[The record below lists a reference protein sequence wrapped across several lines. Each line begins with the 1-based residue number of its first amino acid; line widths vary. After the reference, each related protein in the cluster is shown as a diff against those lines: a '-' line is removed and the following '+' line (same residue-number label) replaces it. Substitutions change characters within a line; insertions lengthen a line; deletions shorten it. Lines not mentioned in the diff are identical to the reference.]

1 MTISF
6 DRSLCLEKADFL
18 ENLSGALLLPFH
30 ITFGRVFTVNEDMNH
45 FNQKRIS
52 LIARIAAG
60 ILLVALLPLT
70 VSLAFLGFVLSKLSS
85 SYTTMY
91 GIYLSAVEQREKN
104 RLIQPE
110 ELAVLEALHKGPLT
124 KQQAAFASSVKA
136 LALELQGG
144 DEKAKLLSLSRFI
157 KNSKKLENEKALT
170 SLKEALRQIVGVEL
184 AEECSKDPDIIGL
197 DVLENRALLTKE
209 RHQLFVKKVKELHKD
224 VASIKEAFSELKKEL
239 KAHLPC
245 SEEMV
250 QKMHPEFSGLPLIG
264 GKTGEDLIQEYNG
277 IINQAL
283 IEAEIKLKRR
293 HRGGAPEKNVLQN
306 LGYQINGAY
315 DNLDIAK
322 EAMTS
327 IYQRLSK
334 KGEITKPTAEFRDN
348 LTHLATMMRYQLAG
362 VPEKLCMAVHAV
374 IEKVQSLDNT
384 LTQLMVTP
392 FKALKERHN
401 NSLDLLQNTLPK
413 AYLKMQ
419 AKKKHLLTL
428 EKNARRNEFV
438 HGLKPLLHTNL
449 NPEEIEIELDRRCE
463 GFAESVRLNPN
474 VDEDVIESSI
484 KPNLEFYR
492 LFLKPGVKVVEYS
505 QGEEGLGTVLG
516 TGVCM
521 MMCFELDKEL
531 IKDPATSFET
541 LHLDQ
546 IDPEVRYNQAM
557 YKLLIL
563 NQQIYICAIP
573 ELVLK
578 KSSMHQEI
586 FSAMQTANLENIELM
601 FAKIQEKREELQEA
615 NPALEIGFTYKD
627 GGHALLIR
635 FDKDQGRFI
644 FRDPNYLT
652 AEYMTADSE
661 KGMAWLKKILT
672 VLLLK
677 LYPETAAFAA
687 THITPS

>member
-6 DRSLCLEKADFL
+6 DRSLCPKKADFL
-18 ENLSGALLLPFH
+18 ENFSGTLLLPFH
-30 ITFGRVFTVNEDMNH
+30 VTFGRVFTVSEDMNH
-45 FNQKRIS
+45 FNQKKIS

-70 VSLAFLGFVLSKLSS
+70 LPLALLGFALSKLSS
-85 SYTTMY
+85 SYSAVY
-91 GIYLSAVEQREKN
+91 GIYLSSVEQHKKN
-104 RLIQPE
+104 RLIHPG
-110 ELAVLEALHKGPLT
+110 ELTILETLHKGPLT
-124 KQQAAFASSVKA
+124 KQQIDFASSAKA

-144 DEKAKLLSLSRFI
+144 DEKSKLLSLSRFI
-157 KNSKKLENEKALT
+157 KNSKKLENGKTLAA
-170 SLKEALRQIVGVEL
+170 LKEDLTQIVGAQL

-209 RHQLFVKKVKELHKD
+209 RHQLVVKKVKELHKD
-224 VASIKEAFSELKKEL
+224 VASIKEALPELKKEL

-245 SEEMV
+245 TEEMV
-250 QKMHPEFSGLPLIG
+250 HKMHPEFSGLPLIG

-293 HRGGAPEKNVLQN
+293 HRGGATEKNVLQN
-306 LGYQINGAY
+306 LGYKINGAY

-327 IYQRLSK
+327 IYQKLSK
-334 KGEITKPTAEFRDN
+334 KGEITKPTTEFREN

-362 VPEKLCMAVHAV
+362 VPETTCMAVHAV
-374 IEKVQSLDNT
+374 IEKVHSLDST

-392 FKALKERHN
+392 FKELKESHY
-401 NSLDLLQNTLPK
+401 NSLDLLQNNLPK
-413 AYLKMQ
+413 ASQKMQ

-428 EKNARRNEFV
+428 EKNARRNDFV
-438 HGLKPLLHTNL
+438 KGLKPLLHKNL
-449 NPEEIEIELDRRCE
+449 NSDELELELNRRCE
-463 GFAESVRLNPN
+463 AFAESVRSNPN
-474 VDEDVIESSI
+474 VDEDAIESALA
-484 KPNLEFYR
+484 PNFEFNR
-492 LFLKPGVKVVEYS
+492 LFLKPGVNVVEYS

-531 IKDPATSFET
+531 IKDPGMTFET

-563 NQQIYICAIP
+563 NQQIYTCAIP
-573 ELVLK
+573 EPVLK
-578 KSSMHQEI
+578 KSNMRQEP
-586 FSAMQTANLENIELM
+586 FSAMRAATLENIERM
-601 FAKIQEKREELQEA
+601 FAKIQDQSEELQEN
-615 NPALEIGFTYKD
+615 NPALEIGFSYKD
-627 GGHALLIR
+627 GGHALFIR
-635 FDKDQGRFI
+635 FDKDRGRYI
-644 FRDPNYLT
+644 FRDPNFLT
-652 AEYMTADSE
+652 AEYMTDDPE
-661 KGMAWLKKILT
+661 KGMDWLKQILN

-677 LYPETAAFAA
+677 LYPETATFAA
-687 THITPS
+687 TNIIPK